1 VDRNHRHVI
10 LKFLGGVPQRV
21 PEFAYSHRETV
32 VKIDEGIGRPKALA
46 KFFTGD
52 DFPRVFEDHCQK

>member
-1 VDRNHRHVI
+1 VI

-52 DFPRVFEDHCQK
+52 DFPRVFQEHCQK